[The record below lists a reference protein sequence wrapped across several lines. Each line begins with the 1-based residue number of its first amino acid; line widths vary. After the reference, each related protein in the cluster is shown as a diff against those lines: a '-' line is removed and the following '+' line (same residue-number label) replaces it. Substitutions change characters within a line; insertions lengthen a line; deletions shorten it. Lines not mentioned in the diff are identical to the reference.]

1 MVFCGCC
8 AKADAET
15 LHVQPFGPSTVDE
28 NAASGYMTSGVV
40 ADAVWQN
47 KELWKDAQQSIL
59 EDAMGHDVH
68 RDQDDFYVY
77 LRRFGKKLGIGLG
90 THDSMPGKV
99 YVRSMDADGAIQDW
113 NASHEH
119 SQVTAGAQ
127 IVEADGH
134 RDAEKI
140 IAVLQE
146 AHRDEL
152 MLLVKPKRDHGALHP
167 V

>member
-8 AKADAET
+8 AKADDA
-15 LHVQPFGPSTVDE
+15 HSIQQFGPTTADE

-59 EDAMGHDVH
+59 EEAMGQEVP
-68 RDQDDFYVY
+68 RYQEDFYVY
-77 LRRFGKKLGIGLG
+77 LRRYGKKLGIGLG
-90 THDSMPGKV
+90 THESMPGKV
-99 YVRSMDADGAIQDW
+99 YVRSMDTEGAIQDW
-113 NASHEH
+113 NASHH
-119 SQVTAGAQ
+119 HQQVTSGAQ

-134 RDAEKI
+134 RDADKI